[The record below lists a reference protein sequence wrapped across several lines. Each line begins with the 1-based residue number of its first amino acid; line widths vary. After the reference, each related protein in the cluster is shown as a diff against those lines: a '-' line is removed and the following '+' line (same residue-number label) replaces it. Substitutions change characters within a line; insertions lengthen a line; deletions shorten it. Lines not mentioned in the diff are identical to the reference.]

1 MENYYFS
8 ILFNDISKYDVLIS
22 LPIYDLLNFFWI
34 NFIVRDNSVSLNI
47 DGDMSLVSL
56 LNSVPL
62 THTHTH
68 THTLCFHVL
77 WGLPLEISISI
88 LYKLYL
94 LSPYTNPT
102 PKPTHHRKLSAFV
115 HFQKK
120 TSVRMI
126 DKLFSQWD

>member
-8 ILFNDISKYDVLIS
+8 ILFNDISKYNVLIS

-68 THTLCFHVL
+68 SHVVFSCFMGTSLGNKYFYTVQIVSS
-77 WGLPLEISISI
+77 LPL
-88 LYKLYL
+88 
-94 LSPYTNPT
+94 
-102 PKPTHHRKLSAFV
+102 H
-115 HFQKK
+115 
-120 TSVRMI
+120 
-126 DKLFSQWD
+126 